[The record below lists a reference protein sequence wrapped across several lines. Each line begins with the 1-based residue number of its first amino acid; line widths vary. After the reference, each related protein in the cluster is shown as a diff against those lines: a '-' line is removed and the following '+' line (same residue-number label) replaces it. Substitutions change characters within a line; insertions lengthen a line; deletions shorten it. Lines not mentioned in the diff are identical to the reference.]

1 MLELKNV
8 YLAYN
13 REYYALF
20 DVNLTLNKGDHLAII
35 GETGSGKTALL
46 RAISG
51 LEKLN
56 KGDIYIDSTNLNKID
71 FERDVSLG
79 YISTKPVFFENK
91 TVEKNLQWV
100 LKQRNIDK
108 VYWAGIINQVLED
121 YEISHLKK
129 VRINTLC
136 RSDKRLVQIA
146 RLALR
151 PIDILLCDECE
162 IERDFTTNEKLNNAL
177 RKLINSE
184 KKDKIV
190 IIAYAKESDC
200 DMKIINKKIYMH
212 LGNLEENQIE
222 EK

>member
-8 YLAYN
+8 FLAYN

-20 DVNLTLNKGDHLAII
+20 DINLTLNKGDHLAII
-35 GETGSGKTALL
+35 GDTGSGKTALL

-56 KGDIYIDSTNLNKID
+56 KGDIYINNTNLNKIN
-71 FERDVSLG
+71 FETDISLG

-91 TVEKNLQWV
+91 TVEKNLEWV

-108 VYWAGIINQVLED
+108 AYWDSIITQVLEE
-121 YEISHLKK
+121 YGISTLRK

-151 PIDILLCDECE
+151 PIDI
-162 IERDFTTNEKLNNAL
+162 
-177 RKLINSE
+177 
-184 KKDKIV
+184 
-190 IIAYAKESDC
+190 
-200 DMKIINKKIYMH
+200 
-212 LGNLEENQIE
+212 
-222 EK
+222 